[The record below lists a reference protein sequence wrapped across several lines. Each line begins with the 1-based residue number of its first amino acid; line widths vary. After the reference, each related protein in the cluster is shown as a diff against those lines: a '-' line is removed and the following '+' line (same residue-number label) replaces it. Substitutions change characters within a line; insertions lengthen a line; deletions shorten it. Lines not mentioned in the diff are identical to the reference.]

1 MSEKY
6 MKIALAQ
13 AKRALGRVSPNPLV
27 GAVIVKRGEIVGVGY
42 HHRAGSPH
50 AEINALDKAGRKA
63 RNADLYVTLEPCCHY
78 GRTPPCVETIV
89 ERGIRKVVIGM
100 IDPNPKVAGKGIAKL
115 KAAGVI
121 TTSGVL
127 EDECRKLNEV
137 YVHYITKSIPFV
149 ILKVASS
156 LDGKIAT
163 RTGDSRG
170 ITGEQSLVRVHAL
183 RDQVDA
189 ILVGSGTVKA
199 DDPLLTT
206 RLAGKRGKDPVR
218 VIVDSTLSISP
229 RARIFNPNSRSGVI
243 VATTNR
249 APKRKK
255 EQIEKAGGTIIT
267 VASKDGRV
275 SLRSLMRTLGK
286 REITSVLIEG
296 GTGISTSAFNEG
308 IVDKII
314 FFYAPKILGGSRAYG
329 ITAGKGVDRIS
340 RARKVYDL
348 TVKKCGDDVLVEGYL
363 NKTDPKRES
372 SKNSLGKR
380 YH

>member
-42 HHRAGSPH
+42 HHQAGSPH
-50 AEINALDKAGRKA
+50 AEINALNKAGQKA
-63 RNADLYVTLEPCCHY
+63 RNADLYVTLEPCSHY
-78 GRTPPCVETIV
+78 GRTAPCVETIV
-89 ERGIRKVVIGM
+89 NRRIKKVVIGM
-100 IDPNPKVAGKGIAKL
+100 IDPNPLVAGKGIAKL
-115 KAAGVI
+115 KAAGIV

-137 YVHYITKSIPFV
+137 YVHYITKRIPFV

-163 RTGDSRG
+163 KTGDSRG
-170 ITGEQSLVRVHAL
+170 ITAHQSLRKVHAL

-189 ILVGSGTVKA
+189 ILVGSGTVKV

-206 RLAGKRGKDPVR
+206 RLGGKRGKDPIR
-218 VIVDSTLSISP
+218 VIVDSALSISP
-229 RARIFNPNSRSGVI
+229 RAKVFNPSSLSGVI
-243 VATTNR
+243 VATTHR

-255 EQIEKAGGTIIT
+255 EEIEEAGGTIIT

-296 GTGISTSAFNEG
+296 GTNISTSAFNEG

-329 ITAGKGVDRIS
+329 ITAGKGVDMIS
-340 RARKVYDL
+340 RARKVHDL

-363 NKTDPKRES
+363 NKSNPKRES

>member
-42 HHRAGSPH
+42 HHRAGTPH
-50 AEINALDKAGRKA
+50 AEIHALNKAGRKA

-89 ERGIRKVVIGM
+89 DRGIKQVVIGM
-100 IDPNPKVAGKGIAKL
+100 IDPNPLVAGKGVAKL
-115 KAAGVI
+115 QAAGIAI
-121 TTSGVL
+121 TCGVL

-137 YVHYITKSIPFV
+137 YVHYITKRIPFV

-170 ITGEQSLVRVHAL
+170 ITAQHALQKVHAL
-183 RDQVDA
+183 RNQVDA

-229 RARIFNPNSRSGVI
+229 RARVFNPSSRAAVI
-243 VATTNR
+243 VATTR
-249 APKRKK
+249 KAPKRKK

-267 VASKDGRV
+267 VPSKDGKV
-275 SLRSLMRTLGK
+275 SLRSLMRILGK
-286 REITSVLIEG
+286 RAITSVLIEG
-296 GTGISTSAFNEG
+296 GTNISTAAFNEG
-308 IVDKII
+308 VADKII
-314 FFYAPKILGGSRAYG
+314 FFYAPKILGGSRAFA

-363 NKTDPKRES
+363 NKSGLKRES
-372 SKNSLGKR
+372 GKNSLGKR

>member
-1 MSEKY
+1 MSERY

-13 AKRALGRVSPNPLV
+13 AQKALGRVSPNPLV
-27 GAVIVKRGEIVGVGY
+27 GAVIVKRGEIVGLGY
-42 HHRAGSPH
+42 HDRAGNPH
-50 AEINALDKAGRKA
+50 AEINALNKAGQKA
-63 RNADLYVTLEPCCHY
+63 RNADLYVNLEPCCHY

-89 ERGIRKVVIGM
+89 ARGIKKVVIGM
-100 IDPNPKVAGKGIAKL
+100 IDPNPLVAGKGIGKL
-115 KAAGVI
+115 KAAGIVTI
-121 TTSGVL
+121 SGVL

-137 YVHYITKSIPFV
+137 YVHYITKRIPFV

-163 RTGDSRG
+163 KTGDSRG
-170 ITGEQSLVRVHAL
+170 ITTQQSILQVHAL

-206 RLAGKRGKDPVR
+206 RLQGKTGKDPVR
-218 VIVDSTLSISP
+218 VIVDSNLSISP
-229 RARIFNPNSRSGVI
+229 RAKVFNPASRSGVI
-243 VATTNR
+243 VATTHR
-249 APKRKK
+249 ARKRKK

-267 VASKDGRV
+267 VASKEGRV
-275 SLRSLMRTLGK
+275 NLRSLMRTLGK

-296 GTGISTSAFNEG
+296 GTQISTSAFNEG

-329 ITAGKGVDRIS
+329 ITAGKGVEKIS

-348 TVKKCGDDVLVEGYL
+348 TVKKCGDDILVEGYL
-363 NKTDPKRES
+363 NKPGPTKDRNR
-372 SKNSLGKR
+372 NSLGKR

>member
-27 GAVIVKRGEIVGVGY
+27 GAVIVKRDEIVGVGY

-50 AEINALDKAGRKA
+50 AEINALSKAGRKA

-78 GRTPPCVETIV
+78 GRTPPCVEMIV
-89 ERGIRKVVIGM
+89 DRGIRKVVIGM

-115 KAAGVI
+115 KAAGIV

-127 EDECRKLNEV
+127 EEECRKLNED
-137 YVHYITKSIPFV
+137 YVHYITRSIPFV
-149 ILKVASS
+149 ILKIASS

-170 ITGEQSLVRVHAL
+170 ITDQESLARVHAL

-206 RLAGKRGKDPVR
+206 RLTGKRGKDPIR
-218 VIVDSTLSISP
+218 IIVDSTLSISP

-255 EQIEKAGGTIIT
+255 EQIEKAGGTVIT
-267 VASKDGRV
+267 VAAKGGKV

-314 FFYAPKILGGSRAYG
+314 FFYAPKILGGNRAYG
-329 ITAGKGVDRIS
+329 ITAGKGFDRIS
-340 RARKVYDL
+340 RAHKVHDL

-363 NKTDPKRES
+363 NTPDPKRER

>member
-27 GAVIVKRGEIVGVGY
+27 GAVVVKRGEIVGVGY

-50 AEINALDKAGRKA
+50 AEINALNKAGGKA

-89 ERGIRKVVIGM
+89 DRGIKKVVIGM

-115 KAAGVI
+115 KAAGI
-121 TTSGVL
+121 LTASGVL
-127 EDECRKLNEV
+127 EEECRKLNEV
-137 YVHYITKSIPFV
+137 YVHYITRSIPFV

-170 ITGEQSLVRVHAL
+170 ITGEQSLARVHAL

-189 ILVGSGTVKA
+189 ILVGSGTVKT

-206 RLAGKRGKDPVR
+206 RLGGKRGKDPVR

-229 RARIFNPNSRSGVI
+229 RARVFNPHSRSGVI

-249 APKRKK
+249 APTRKK

-329 ITAGKGVDRIS
+329 IIAGKGFDRIS
-340 RARKVYDL
+340 RAHKVHDL

-363 NKTDPKRES
+363 NKPDPKRES